1 MNFETIDFMI
11 CNFLHFSQEEL
22 LERDRLL
29 LNSLGFQKCAERGI
43 FNYLSFNPGGYE
55 VLYLDYFLSKLSEKG
70 RAVFILSESFLNR
83 KNHAD
88 FRKKPAENGIID
100 TIIEFPKGFLC
111 KSNVR
116 LVLLLLIK
124 EKRKIIIL
132 MQCHLLNVPKR
143 IFPVFLKKITE
154 LIAADFAAARKI
166 YPLETMEKTSRLDFS
181 HISDDFFYHE
191 NTVELG
197 KICKHIFRGIPPKK
211 TVKGGRRISILSYKF
226 GFGERSFALT
236 KKVSFSK
243 KEIEKYRL
251 CRGDILLS
259 CKGSVKVVIA
269 DKELPDM
276 PVVISDN
283 IFVLRV
289 DKEKY
294 HPYVLFYYLRIAEKQ
309 EEIKKTGTKGNVYVL
324 KKEDLE
330 KFPVPCLLREDCNEL
345 GELIRKTEK
354 EYDTAISEAAVKYDS
369 QCSFIK
375 DKFKIKR
382 R

>member
-88 FRKKPAENGIID
+88 LMKKLAENGIID

-116 LVLLLLIK
+116 LVLLIIDKGK
-124 EKRKIIIL
+124 EKNHHINAVSFTECSKKDFSSIP
-132 MQCHLLNVPKR
+132 Q
-143 IFPVFLKKITE
+143 KITE

-211 TVKGGRRISILSYKF
+211 TVKGGEESVYYLTNSDL
-226 GFGERSFALT
+226 GERSFALT

-259 CKGSVKVVIA
+259 CKSSVKVVIA

-276 PVVISDN
+276 HVVISDN

-330 KFPVPCLLREDCNEL
+330 KIPVPCLLREDCNDL

-375 DKFKIKR
+375 DKFKIK
-382 R
+382 